1 MPDQDERPAA
11 APAHG
16 PPVLPVAPAD
26 PPATLS
32 AGPAPAHT
40 PDPARAFEPPRRNFT
55 LLLLQGSSYGM
66 AGKLA
71 STNIVL
77 PFLCAALG
85 GSLFVAGMLVPLGT
99 IGTLVGYTLGPT
111 ALATRLRSRTV
122 MALTTAA
129 SAALLFALATV
140 SLALP
145 ERALAVNLT
154 FVAVALGTGVTS
166 GIGSIAFTDVLA
178 RGVHP
183 ERRST
188 LLLSQAAVGGAL
200 ASVVAV
206 LSAWVFAS
214 RDPIVGHIAL
224 QWFASGFLLLSAA
237 CALFVAM
244 EHVPAKAGQRRSLA
258 ATFRAG
264 VAATRRY
271 AWLRQYLVRQIL
283 FLSVTLATTFFSIRT
298 AALHGSVPGSLAL
311 IIAVTS
317 ISLVLGALLWHRVL
331 RVRGYRGM
339 LVDGTVCSTVAAF
352 GAVAIERLGL
362 VGASALN
369 HAVLLLLATL
379 AADAVSVAKS
389 AYLVEHAPPAELP
402 ELSAF
407 SQLTIGV
414 ASAVLAAAIATLA
427 QVHGTVWPPAIL
439 LGLNLLAVLA
449 AWRVPRRADRAT
461 DSGTPSPG

>member
-1 MPDQDERPAA
+1 MTDQDKPSTGL
-11 APAHG
+11 PAH
-16 PPVLPVAPAD
+16 PHPARPVAPAD
-26 PPATLS
+26 PPVVLS
-32 AGPAPAHT
+32 DGTTDGPPGASGAST
-40 PDPARAFEPPRRNFT
+40 VEPPGRNFT

-71 STNIVL
+71 STTIVL

-85 GSLFVAGMLVPLGT
+85 GSLLVAGLLVPLGT

-122 MALTTAA
+122 MALMSVA
-129 SAALLFALATV
+129 SAALLFVLATV
-140 SLALP
+140 SLTMAD
-145 ERALAVNLT
+145 RSLAVNLT
-154 FVAVALGTGVTS
+154 FVAVALGTGLTS

-200 ASVVAV
+200 ASVVAI
-206 LSAWVFAS
+206 LSAWVFAG

-224 QWFASGFLLLSAA
+224 QWFASGFLLLSAG
-237 CALFVAM
+237 CAFFIVV
-244 EHVPAKAGQRRSLA
+244 EHVPGRAGQRPTLA

-264 VAATRRY
+264 IAATRRY

-283 FLSVTLATTFFSIRT
+283 FISVTLATTFFSIRT
-298 AALHGSVPGSLAL
+298 AALHGSVPGSLAV

-317 ISLVLGALLWHRVL
+317 TSLVLGALLWHRVL
-331 RVRGYRGM
+331 RLRGYRGM
-339 LVDGTVCSTVAAF
+339 LVDGTICSTVAAF
-352 GAVAIERLGL
+352 GAVTIERLGL
-362 VGASALN
+362 VGESALN
-369 HAVLLLLATL
+369 HAALLLLATL

-389 AYLVEHAPPAELP
+389 AYLVEHAPPAELH

-407 SQLTIGV
+407 AQLTIGI
-414 ASAVLAAAIATLA
+414 ASAVLAAVIATLA
-427 QVHGTVWPPAIL
+427 QIHGTVWPPAIL
-439 LGLNLLAVLA
+439 LGLNLLAVGA
-449 AWRVPRRADRAT
+449 AWRMPRTADAAT
-461 DSGTPSPG
+461 AAQT

>member
-11 APAHG
+11 APAH
-16 PPVLPVAPAD
+16 PPPLLPVAPAD
-26 PPATLS
+26 PPAALHHR
-32 AGPAPAHT
+32 PADAHT
-40 PDPARAFEPPRRNFT
+40 PSSPSEAPPRRNFV

-85 GSLFVAGMLVPLGT
+85 GSLVVAGLLVPLGT

-122 MALTTAA
+122 MALMSVA

-140 SLALP
+140 SLTMSD
-145 ERALAVNLT
+145 RALAVNLT
-154 FVAVALGTGVTS
+154 FVGVALGTGLTS

-188 LLLSQAAVGGAL
+188 LLLTQAALGGAL
-200 ASVVAV
+200 ASVVAI
-206 LSAWVFAS
+206 LSAWVFAG

-224 QWFASGFLLLSAA
+224 QWFASAFLLLSAG
-237 CALFVAM
+237 CAFFIVV
-244 EHVPAKAGQRRSLA
+244 EHVPGKTGHRPNLA

-264 VAATRRY
+264 IAATRRY

-283 FLSVTLATTFFSIRT
+283 FISVTLATTFFSIRT
-298 AALHGSVPGSLAL
+298 AALHGSVPGSLAV

-317 ISLVLGALLWHRVL
+317 ISLVVGALLWHRVL

-339 LVDGTVCSTVAAF
+339 LIDGTICSTVAAF

-362 VGASALN
+362 VGESALN

-389 AYLVEHAPPAELP
+389 AYLVEHAPPAELH

-407 SQLTIGV
+407 AQLTIGI

-427 QVHGTVWPPAIL
+427 QIHGTVWPPTIL
-439 LGLNLLAVLA
+439 LGLNLFAVGA
-449 AWRVPRRADRAT
+449 AWRMPRKADDPAEVP
-461 DSGTPSPG
+461 G

>member
-1 MPDQDERPAA
+1 
-11 APAHG
+11 
-16 PPVLPVAPAD
+16 
-26 PPATLS
+26 
-32 AGPAPAHT
+32 
-40 PDPARAFEPPRRNFT
+40 
-55 LLLLQGSSYGM
+55 M

-85 GSLFVAGMLVPLGT
+85 GSLVVAGLLVPLST

-111 ALATRLRSRTV
+111 ALATRMRSRTV
-122 MALTTAA
+122 MALMSVA

-140 SLALP
+140 SLTMP
-145 ERALAVNLT
+145 DRTLAVNLT
-154 FVAVALGTGVTS
+154 FVVVALGTGLTS

-188 LLLSQAAVGGAL
+188 LLLTQAALGGAL
-200 ASVVAV
+200 ASVVAI
-206 LSAWVFAS
+206 LSAWVFAG

-224 QWFASGFLLLSAA
+224 QWFASAFLLLSAG
-237 CALFVAM
+237 CAFFIVV
-244 EHVPAKAGQRRSLA
+244 EHVPGKTGHRPNLA

-264 VAATRRY
+264 IAATRRY

-283 FLSVTLATTFFSIRT
+283 FISVTLATTFFSIRT
-298 AALHGSVPGSLAL
+298 AALHGSVPGSLAV

-317 ISLVLGALLWHRVL
+317 ISLVVGALLWHRVL

-339 LVDGTVCSTVAAF
+339 LIDGTICSTVAAF

-362 VGASALN
+362 VGESALN

-389 AYLVEHAPPAELP
+389 AYLVEHAPPAELH

-407 SQLTIGV
+407 AQLTIGI

-427 QVHGTVWPPAIL
+427 QIHGTVWPPAIL
-439 LGLNLLAVLA
+439 LGLNLFAVGA
-449 AWRVPRRADRAT
+449 AWRMPRKSDTAVAAPT
-461 DSGTPSPG
+461 

>member
-1 MPDQDERPAA
+1 MPDQDERPAS
-11 APAHG
+11 APSHA
-16 PPVLPVAPAD
+16 PPVFPVAPAD
-26 PPATLS
+26 PPVALTHGPPS
-32 AGPAPAHT
+32 AHTGDLAAPA
-40 PDPARAFEPPRRNFT
+40 DPPRRNFT

-85 GSLFVAGMLVPLGT
+85 GSLFVAGLLVPLGT

-122 MALTTAA
+122 MALMSVA

-140 SLALP
+140 SLTMP
-145 ERALAVNLT
+145 DRALAVNLT
-154 FVAVALGTGVTS
+154 FVAVALGTGLTS

-200 ASVVAV
+200 ASIVAV

-224 QWFASGFLLLSAA
+224 QWFASGFLLLSAG
-237 CALFVAM
+237 CAFFIVM
-244 EHVPAKAGQRRSLA
+244 EHVPSKTGKRPSLA
-258 ATFRAG
+258 ASFRAG
-264 VAATRRY
+264 IAATRRY

-283 FLSVTLATTFFSIRT
+283 FISVTLATTFFSIRT
-298 AALHGSVPGSLAL
+298 AALHGSVPGSLAV

-317 ISLVLGALLWHRVL
+317 TSLVVGALLWHRVL
-331 RVRGYRGM
+331 RIRGYRGM
-339 LVDGTVCSTVAAF
+339 LVDGTICSTVAAF

-362 VGASALN
+362 VGESALN

-407 SQLTIGV
+407 AQLTIGI

-427 QVHGTVWPPAIL
+427 QIHGTVWPPAIL
-439 LGLNLLAVLA
+439 LGLNLFAVVA
-449 AWRVPRRADRAT
+449 AWRMPRKADNAT
-461 DSGTPSPG
+461 AAQT